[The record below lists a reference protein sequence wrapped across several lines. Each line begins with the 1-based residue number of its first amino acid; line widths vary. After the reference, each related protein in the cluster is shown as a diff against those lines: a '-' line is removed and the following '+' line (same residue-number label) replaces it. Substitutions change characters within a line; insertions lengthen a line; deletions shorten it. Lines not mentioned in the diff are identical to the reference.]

1 MHILMTGATGFIGT
15 QLVRNLTTQNHQ
27 LTIITGRPQ
36 EARLA
41 FSGTHQYLNWTEF
54 YSLPEDFVADV
65 VIHLAGESVAAARWS
80 TPQKEKLIESRVTL
94 TSKIIAKLQTLKI
107 HPQTFISASAVG
119 IYGDRG
125 NELLTEDSNKGE
137 GFLADLTSRWE
148 SVLFTESNIPHTRKI
163 ALRFGL
169 VFGRGGFLE
178 KLIPM
183 APYGLVGKMGNGQ
196 QWQSWI
202 SIKDIVKIID
212 FLLVNKSIK
221 GPINAVA
228 PNPLTQSELASLICI
243 IFGGR
248 KGIPVPKWA
257 LKMALGEMS
266 DLMLFSQK
274 VSAQKITDAG
284 FDFEFKSAVEALEA
298 IELEYSKK

>member
-1 MHILMTGATGFIGT
+1 MQILITGATGFIGT
-15 QLVRNLTTQNHQ
+15 QLVRYLATKNHQ
-27 LTIITGRPQ
+27 LTIVTGRPQ
-36 EARLA
+36 EARQSLSEA
-41 FSGTHQYLNWTEF
+41 HHFLSWTEF
-54 YSLPEDFVADV
+54 YSLSKDFAADA
-65 VIHLAGESVAAARWS
+65 VIHLAGESVAAARWTS
-80 TPQKEKLIESRVTL
+80 TQKEKLIESRVTL
-94 TSKIIAKLQTLKI
+94 TSKIIAKLHSLNKQP
-107 HPQTFISASAVG
+107 HTFISASAIG

-125 NELLTEDSNKGE
+125 DELLTEHSSKGE
-137 GFLADLTSRWE
+137 GFLANLTQNWE
-148 SVLFTESNIPHTRKI
+148 AALFEQTHLPQARKI

-169 VFGRGGFLE
+169 VLGRGGFLE

-202 SIKDIVKIID
+202 SITDICRLID
-212 FLLVNKSIK
+212 YLLVQRNIS

-228 PNPLTQSELASLICI
+228 PTPITQSELASLICI

-248 KGIPVPKWA
+248 KGIPVPKWT

-274 VSAQKITDAG
+274 VSAQKIMDAG

-298 IELEYSKK
+298 IELEYSMK